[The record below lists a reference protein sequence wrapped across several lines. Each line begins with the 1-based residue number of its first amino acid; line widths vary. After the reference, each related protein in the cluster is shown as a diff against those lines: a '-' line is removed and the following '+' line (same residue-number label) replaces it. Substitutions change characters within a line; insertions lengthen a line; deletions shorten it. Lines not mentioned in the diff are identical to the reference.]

1 MNNHDY
7 CTHNNTP
14 VITRE
19 WLSATLSPLVRQFHD
34 DASDCGEDFLHDDE
48 IFALLVSDLSDL
60 IATSCE
66 REIRIAQKL
75 TGEPIDA

>member
-1 MNNHDY
+1 MSAT
-7 CTHNNTP
+7 THNDKP

-19 WLSATLSPLVRQFHD
+19 WLSATLSPLVSQFHD
-34 DASDCGEDFLHDDE
+34 DCSECGEDFLHNDE
-48 IFALLVSDLSDL
+48 IFALLVFDLSRL

-75 TGEPIDA
+75 TGGTIEA